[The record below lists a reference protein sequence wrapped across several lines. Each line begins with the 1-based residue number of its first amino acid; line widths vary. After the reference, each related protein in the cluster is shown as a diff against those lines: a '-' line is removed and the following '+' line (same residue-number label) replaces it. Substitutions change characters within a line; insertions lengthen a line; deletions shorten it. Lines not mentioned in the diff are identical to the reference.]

1 MIIGTI
7 PAFMSVCFCA
17 GVTCVEKYEKRSF
30 FELNDTMAELV
41 WHRPAKTRSSV
52 KGCEGS
58 SPSGVARVPH
68 YLGAKS
74 ENAGKHVCY
83 PGATT
88 P

>member
-1 MIIGTI
+1 
-7 PAFMSVCFCA
+7 
-17 GVTCVEKYEKRSF
+17 
-30 FELNDTMAELV
+30 MAELV

-68 YLGAKS
+68 CLGAKS

-83 PGATT
+83 PGVTT